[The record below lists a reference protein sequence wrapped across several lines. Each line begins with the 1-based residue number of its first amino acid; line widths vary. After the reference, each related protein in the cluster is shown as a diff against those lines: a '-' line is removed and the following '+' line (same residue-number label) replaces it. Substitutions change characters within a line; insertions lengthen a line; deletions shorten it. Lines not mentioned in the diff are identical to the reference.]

1 MTRDMNWKI
10 RQNAGD
16 GRCWN
21 FGLKLNVH
29 VQYNMLRWYGP
40 LLSPNLPEKWG
51 WKFIKIR
58 PAMPNFQAISA
69 YDPEFR

>member
-29 VQYNMLRWYGP
+29 VQYNMLLGQYGRVP
-40 LLSPNLPEKWG
+40 LLSGRK
-51 WKFIKIR
+51 KI
-58 PAMPNFQAISA
+58 PQKII
-69 YDPEFR
+69 